1 MAIDASDGTRRKD
14 SQMTTSLQSPAEELG
29 DGTPATAAASV
40 AIVVPAYNEQ
50 ANLDNLFRELEAA
63 TVISANRYRIVL
75 VDDGSIDDTAAM
87 AEAYQ
92 GPLVID
98 LVKQGVNKG
107 LGAALMAGFLRAL
120 EDPHVEVVVTI
131 EADTTSDLSR
141 LDAMVATVTDGR
153 ADLAQGSMHHPEGE
167 MVDVSGFRALTS
179 KVASLVMRIATGS
192 KLDTFTNLYRAVSA
206 PVLRRSLAKRGD
218 RLISEPGFAGVT
230 ELLLNLLRDGARVVE
245 GPITL
250 DAATRVDESKMPI
263 WPTVRAQ
270 VRVARKAFVGRLLRT

>member
-14 SQMTTSLQSPAEELG
+14 SQMTTSLQSPAAVG
-29 DGTPATAAASV
+29 DVSPATAAASV

-50 ANLDNLFRELEAA
+50 ANLGNLFRELEAA
-63 TVISANRYRIVL
+63 TAISANRYRIVL
-75 VDDGSIDDTAAM
+75 VDDGSIDDTAAI
-87 AEAYQ
+87 AEAYE
-92 GPLVID
+92 GPLDLD
-98 LVKQGVNKG
+98 LVRQGVNTG
-107 LGAALMAGFLRAL
+107 LGAALMAGFRRAL
-120 EDPHVEVVVTI
+120 EDPDVEVVVTI

-141 LDAMVATVTDGR
+141 LGAMVATVTDGR
-153 ADLAQGSMHHPEGE
+153 ADLAQGSMHHPDGE

-218 RLISEPGFAGVT
+218 RLISEHGFAGVT
-230 ELLLNLLRDGARVVE
+230 ELLLNLMRDGARVVE
-245 GPITL
+245 VPITL
-250 DAATRVDESKMPI
+250 DAAKRVDESKMPI

-270 VRVARKAFVGRLLRT
+270 VRVARKAFVGRLLRK